1 MLRRDTHI
9 NTIHY
14 YKNVLFFL
22 LTFSFY
28 VILSPFHGTT
38 HKMTIHNLFFN
49 ELPFWGIWLNS
60 FSYFFVCCCYHHFG
74 SFTCSLI
81 HSFPFFLSFCLF
93 ITFILFW
100 QQLFCCGRIRMLCVR
115 STHVPLYGF
124 YACVCV
130 CVCACVR
137 IYVWVYVFICVF
149 LLLIAQWINFFNF
162 NSSGYSNIP
171 HTRTHAH
178 TQYKCK
184 CNFNLFIIFYFI
196 CNFGYRLI
204 QFAINLFIFSFVD
217 FHPFHSN

>member
-81 HSFPFFLSFCLF
+81 HSFPFFLSVSSL
-93 ITFILFW
+93 
-100 QQLFCCGRIRMLCVR
+100 R
-115 STHVPLYGF
+115 SYCFGNNFFVAVVYVC
-124 YACVCV
+124 CVCDQLTCLSMVFMLVYV

-217 FHPFHSN
+217 FHPLHSN